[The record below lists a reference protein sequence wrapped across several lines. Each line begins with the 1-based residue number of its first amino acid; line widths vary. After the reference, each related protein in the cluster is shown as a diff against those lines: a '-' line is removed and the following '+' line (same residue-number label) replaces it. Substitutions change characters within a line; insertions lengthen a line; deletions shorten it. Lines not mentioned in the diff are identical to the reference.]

1 MWFYTPRLFPLQAVT
16 KEEPRPVERNSVAPD
31 SRRLDTQLV
40 QAKKALEIAK
50 SKLDESRRELDKV
63 NERCE
68 SLEEEMT
75 EKTKEIKYLKIELK
89 AEVQLREETA
99 KMNIQLQLEL
109 EQLKHQAMKKKSDQ
123 LKK

>member
-1 MWFYTPRLFPLQAVT
+1 M
-16 KEEPRPVERNSVAPD
+16 
-31 SRRLDTQLV
+31 
-40 QAKKALEIAK
+40 
-50 SKLDESRRELDKV
+50 